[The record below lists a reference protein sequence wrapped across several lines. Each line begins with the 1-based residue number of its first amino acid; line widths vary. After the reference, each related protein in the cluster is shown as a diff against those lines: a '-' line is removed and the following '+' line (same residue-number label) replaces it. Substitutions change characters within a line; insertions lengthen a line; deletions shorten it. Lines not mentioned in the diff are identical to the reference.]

1 MAASER
7 EPIAVVG
14 IGCRFPGGVSTAMGF
29 WETLQQGI
37 DAIGDIP
44 KDRFDS
50 SSFYDKDPQKYG
62 TIRNCKGGFLDDIK
76 SFDADF
82 FGYFPVEAS
91 RIDPQQRLALEASVH
106 ALQDSGTPLEK
117 VAGSRTS
124 VFLGT
129 FMYDHLSIQTATEQ
143 RDSIS
148 PHSALGSM
156 IWATAN
162 RVSHRLNL
170 QGPSITLDT
179 ACSSSLSALHLAC
192 QSIWAGES
200 DGALAGGVNV
210 ILRPEA
216 TIMLSKSGFLSPD
229 GSCKP
234 FDASANGYVR
244 SEGVGIVY
252 LKPLSTAIQD
262 KDRIYS
268 CIRGSLVNQD
278 GYTADGFTVP
288 SLAAQATLLEMVYT
302 KSNID
307 PTKVQYIEAHGPGT
321 LVGDPVEANA
331 LGKQLGQKRSKTQ
344 ESLWIG
350 SVKGNYGHLEGAA
363 GIIGFIKASLVAF
376 YGEIPPQANNTTLN
390 PSIDFESLRLEVS
403 RKKIRLLRDQG
414 QKILVGVNSFGA
426 GGANAHVILEE
437 APNNIG
443 TGARKSHRR
452 PRVFNLSARSQ
463 PALAHTARDLASF
476 LRLRKHSLED
486 VACTLSMR
494 RDKHAEFSVI
504 PAQGLH
510 ELCSRLDQLGSQ
522 QASKSILTMQKLPG
536 ISCPR
541 VAFVFSGQGGQWLGM
556 GMRLVYQEPIF
567 REHLAAFDNIFASLA
582 QFSIVEEIFGQ
593 SVDSKLSKTT
603 IAQPAIAAIQI
614 ALARTFISYGIKP
627 EGCVGHSIG
636 EISAAHIC
644 GALSLEDAVKVI
656 YFRSQIQSKAAGAGS
671 MLATGMSAK
680 EADNLIKRLQVGG
693 GVEIAALNGPK
704 TTILTGDIEN
714 LERVARELEKRDVFA
729 RFVKVDTP
737 YHSRFMDD
745 LKGELVEALSPIQGT
760 QTELNLYSTVTTTV
774 ESGRHLNASYW
785 FDNIRKPVRYTET
798 ANRMIED
805 GFNFQVEIG
814 PHPVLLSGTRDIA
827 ETSKRPVY
835 LLPGML
841 RGNDVESFSRVIGA
855 AHAVGVAVDIS
866 SFNGGGGNLIDLPLY
881 PFQRQHYWFED
892 PEAQQSRVAESRHP
906 FLRSSASLT
915 NDEHGVIRLQ
925 LSTGVSP
932 FLSDHVV
939 NGAIVFPMTGHIEA
953 AYLAANKFLKHQRI
967 WLEDLRFELPVIL
980 AAAEDFA
987 PQIMLE
993 ITSSTSDY
1001 VLSSRR
1007 ANASPTAAWHVCS
1020 RGRINARDMPPRAHA
1035 EAIDSVRSRLQ
1046 SGTQIDT
1053 DAFYQRLEEAG
1064 LRYGKAF
1071 RCVRDMW
1078 RLGEELFSFVEL
1090 PVSLIDEASRF
1101 TCHPALLD
1109 ACVHTAY
1116 AYQHHVGNPHSVYLP
1131 SHVRSVHI
1139 TNNYPVTS
1147 VFAHIQIYQLDHMF
1161 LVYDLMIYGPD
1172 GQLVAIFAGLTS
1184 RHLQTKTLSQF
1195 KEHRVSFQSETVD
1208 LSRREEAHFEN
1219 VLILDPPGGLVN
1231 WLLPTVQSVFP
1242 RSRVY
1247 EKGLEAVELSWKAS
1261 EWGFLLDRRTLLI
1274 VPALLSG
1281 PPQRHNR
1288 GSLDAAIQTL
1298 TRIASWIRAQSGFC
1312 TVMVLT
1318 QGACMTPADTQC
1330 NPFASSVEAAT
1341 RVMVNEFLHSSIR
1354 IIDLAM
1360 DAVERQITFLKAELQ
1375 TLRFGRHETVVA
1387 LRDKDRF
1394 VRRIVPVDVEKE
1406 EKLTLRSLPA
1416 RGGKYQAERG
1426 HNGGLDNLVLRQQ
1439 AFSQLGPDE
1448 VGIEVHAAGLSY
1460 KDVLNAMG
1468 SLSDRA
1474 TSDGLTGQNLGLE
1487 VSGRVTEIGKDV
1499 KDIDRGA
1506 LVMARVPH
1514 GISGYAVTNY
1524 DLVAPVPSSLSVTQ
1538 AACVL
1543 VSNTTAYYAL
1553 EYLGRLT
1560 AGESILIHS
1569 GAGGVGIAAMQIAKH
1584 IGARVYATAG
1594 SPARRAWVSDMGA
1607 EAVFDSRSLT
1617 FHDEIKLVTQG
1628 RGVDVVLNCLP
1639 GAMFSQSMACLA
1651 SFGRFLEIGK
1661 TEIYRNT
1668 KLGLEKLGQ
1677 NCAFFTVDIDRLA
1690 AQKPNLHRQIMRE
1703 VCKFLGQGILVP
1715 PQITTHPISEL
1726 SKALKQLSRSSVMGK
1741 AAVELPSGATIEA
1754 MPPKHL
1760 RLDGTRSYLITGG
1773 TSGLGLHLAKFLVE
1787 RGARHLVL
1795 VSRSGPKTPEDDAL
1809 IIHLRHKGVS
1819 VNIETGDISNIQ
1831 AAEFLFHQDRSW
1843 PPIAGVIHSAGVL
1856 GTVSAHD
1863 VTPDSFRTVFAP
1875 KALGA
1880 WNLHQITQDLHLDF
1894 FVLVSSVSSIL
1905 AVAGQLSYAAANQFL
1920 DGLAQHRQAS
1930 GLPGTS
1936 LNLGVLGE
1944 YAGMSRTSSG
1954 NNRVVQLAES
1964 EGLSVTDLS
1973 TVLSALERALI
1984 HSTSQTM
1991 VSGIDWSMFLKA
2003 YPQLAYDGAY
2013 LGLDEQQEAD
2023 KNDGS
2028 QMFSTQLS
2036 GPKRELAIRETL
2048 QAGLAKT
2055 LGVDTGRIS
2064 ATEKIDQYSLD
2075 SMTLTQLRGLIL
2087 REFRTPYPL
2096 MRLFEGPSLQEIA
2109 AELNGTSHDTHLAN
2123 EVSTSIDNDQLGS
2136 MSYDG
2141 LIKISPWLVR
2151 GSSVNAHC
2159 PRLLCV
2165 HSMGAA
2171 ATLFASVL
2179 SNPPD
2184 GLDPIAVQLPG
2195 RATRSDEP
2203 PASSIP
2209 EVVSGILNDMENA
2222 VGYPAIIW
2230 GHSFGGIIAFETIR
2244 ALRRQG
2250 KPLPRL
2256 LVTGTIAPSL
2266 ISVWQKRDILVEVVR
2281 EDINP
2286 DYWMSVARYVDDV
2299 DYLRSIMP
2307 LMRQDGPLL
2316 LKYQFHE
2323 EAPLNIPITAFTA
2336 RQDDM
2341 VYVEEISA
2349 WEKET
2354 KQFHLIEVDGDHWFL
2369 YRNRVLLRETLMAM
2383 ARDIDTSDL
2392 KN

>member
-14 IGCRFPGGVSTAMGF
+14 IGCRFPGGVSTATEF

-37 DAIGDIP
+37 DVIGDVP

-106 ALQDSGTPLEK
+106 ALQDSGTPLQK
-117 VAGSRTS
+117 VSGSRTS

-129 FMYDHLSIQTATEQ
+129 FMYDHLSIQAATEQ
-143 RDSIS
+143 RDGIS
-148 PHSALGSM
+148 PHTTLGSM

-200 DGALAGGVNV
+200 EGALAGGVNA
-210 ILRPEA
+210 ILRPES

-229 GSCKP
+229 GTCKP

-262 KDRIYS
+262 KDRIYA

-288 SLAAQATLLEMVYT
+288 SLAAQATLLKTVYSQ
-302 KSNID
+302 SNID
-307 PTKVQYIEAHGPGT
+307 PTRVQYIEAHGPGT

-331 LGKQLGQKRSKTQ
+331 LGKQLGQKRSEKQ
-344 ESLWIG
+344 EPLWIG

-390 PSIDFESLRLEVS
+390 PSIDFESLRLKIS
-403 RKKIRLLRDQG
+403 RDTVRLPRDQER
-414 QKILVGVNSFGA
+414 KVVVGVNSFGA

-437 APNNIG
+437 APNDLG
-443 TGARKSHRR
+443 TGAGKSHRR
-452 PRVFNLSARSQ
+452 PRVFNLSAKSQ
-463 PALAHTARDLASF
+463 SALAHTARDLASF

-486 VACTLSMR
+486 VAYTLNMR
-494 RDKHAEFSVI
+494 RDKHTEFSVI

-522 QASKSILTMQKLPG
+522 QASKNTLTLQKLSG
-536 ISCPR
+536 ISRPR
-541 VAFVFSGQGGQWLGM
+541 VAFLFSGQGGQWLGM
-556 GMRLVYQEPIF
+556 GMRLAYQEPTF

-582 QFSIVEEIFGQ
+582 HFSIIEEMFGQ
-593 SVDSKLSKTT
+593 SDDSRLSKTT

-614 ALARTFISYGIKP
+614 ALARTLISYGIKP
-627 EGCVGHSIG
+627 ESCVGHSIG

-644 GALSLEDAVKVI
+644 GALSLEDAVKII
-656 YFRSQIQSKAAGAGS
+656 YFRSQIQSKAAGTGS

-680 EADNLIKRLQVGG
+680 EADNIIQRVQAGG
-693 GVEIAALNGPK
+693 SVEIAALNGPK
-704 TTILTGDIEN
+704 TTTLTGDIES
-714 LERVARELEKRDVFA
+714 LENVARELEKRNVFA

-737 YHSRFMDD
+737 YHSRFMDP
-745 LKGELVEALSPIQGT
+745 LEGELVEALSPIQGT
-760 QTELNLYSTVTTTV
+760 PTELDLYSTVTTTV
-774 ESGRHLNASYW
+774 ESGKHLTASYW
-785 FDNIRKPVRYTET
+785 FENIRKPVKYTET

-805 GFNFQVEIG
+805 GFNFLIEIG
-814 PHPVLLSGTRDIA
+814 PHPVLISGTRDIA
-827 ETSKRPVY
+827 EASKRPVY

-841 RGNDVESFSRVIGA
+841 RGNDVESMSRVIGA
-855 AHAVGVAVDIS
+855 THAVGIPVDIS
-866 SFNGGGGNLIDLPLY
+866 SFNGGGGKLIDLPLY
-881 PFQRQHYWFED
+881 PFQRQHYYFED
-892 PEAQQSRVAESRHP
+892 PEAQQSRLAESRHP

-915 NDEHGVIRLQ
+915 DDEHGALRLR

-932 FLSDHVV
+932 FLSDHVI
-939 NGAIVFPMTGHIEA
+939 NGAIVFPMTGHVEA
-953 AYLAANKFLKHQRI
+953 AYLAANKFLKQPRI
-967 WLEDLRFELPVIL
+967 WLEDLRFELPVVL

-987 PQIMLE
+987 PQI
-993 ITSSTSDY
+993 I
-1001 VLSSRR
+1001 SRR

-1035 EAIDSVRSRLQ
+1035 EAIDSMN
-1046 SGTQIDT
+1046 T
-1053 DAFYQRLEEAG
+1053 DAYYQQLEEAG
-1064 LRYGKAF
+1064 FRYGKSF
-1071 RCVRDMW
+1071 RCIQEMW
-1078 RLGEELFSFVEL
+1078 RFGEELFSLVEL
-1090 PVSLIDEASRF
+1090 PPSLVDEASRF
-1101 TCHPALLD
+1101 NFHPALLD

-1116 AYQHHVGNPHSVYLP
+1116 AYQHHVGNPHVD
-1131 SHVRSVHI
+1131 I
-1139 TNNYPVTS
+1139 MNDYPVTS
-1147 VFAHIQIYQLDHMF
+1147 VFAHIQIHHLDHTF
-1161 LVYDLMIYGPD
+1161 LKYDLTIYGHD
-1172 GQLVAIFAGLTS
+1172 GQL
-1184 RHLQTKTLSQF
+1184 LQSKTLTQS
-1195 KEHRVSFQSETVD
+1195 KEHRVSFQLET
-1208 LSRREEAHFEN
+1208 EEPSKRGLADFEN
-1219 VLILDPPGGLVN
+1219 VLILDPPGSLLN
-1231 WLLPTVQSVFP
+1231 WLLPTVQSAFP

-1247 EKGLEAVELSWKAS
+1247 EKGLEAVEPSWKTS
-1261 EWGFLLDRRTLLI
+1261 EWGFSLDRRTLLI
-1274 VPALLSG
+1274 VPALSG
-1281 PPQRHNR
+1281 PSQGQIHKN
-1288 GSLDAAIQTL
+1288 LDAAIQTL
-1298 TRIASWIRAQSGFC
+1298 TRIASWIRAQSG
-1312 TVMVLT
+1312 VY
-1318 QGACMTPADTQC
+1318 TQC

-1341 RVMVNEFLHSSIR
+1341 RVMVNEFQH
-1354 IIDLAM
+1354 
-1360 DAVERQITFLKAELQ
+1360 RQTTFLEAELQ
-1375 TLRFGRHETVVA
+1375 TLRF
-1387 LRDKDRF
+1387 DRF
-1394 VRRIVPVDVEKE
+1394 VRRILMLK
-1406 EKLTLRSLPA
+1406 SLPA
-1416 RGGKYQAERG
+1416 RGGK
-1426 HNGGLDNLVLRQQ
+1426 QQ
-1439 AFSQLGPDE
+1439 SFSQLGPDE

-1460 KDVLNAMG
+1460 RDVLNAMG

-1474 TSDGLTGQNLGLE
+1474 ISGGLTGQNLGLE
-1487 VSGRVTEIGKDV
+1487 VSGH
-1499 KDIDRGA
+1499 IDRGA
-1506 LVMARVPH
+1506 LVMARVPN
-1514 GISGYAVTNY
+1514 GISGYAVTRY

-1543 VSNTTAYYAL
+1543 VSGTTAYYAL
-1553 EYLGRLT
+1553 EYLG
-1560 AGESILIHS
+1560 
-1569 GAGGVGIAAMQIAKH
+1569 AGGH

-1607 EAVFDSRSLT
+1607 EALA
-1617 FHDEIKLVTQG
+1617 TQG

-1639 GAMFSQSMACLA
+1639 GTMFSQSMACLA
-1651 SFGRFLEIGK
+1651 PFGRFLEIGK
-1661 TEIYRNT
+1661 TDIYRNT

-1677 NCAFFTVDIDRLA
+1677 NCAFFA
-1690 AQKPNLHRQIMRE
+1690 PKLHRQIVRE
-1703 VCKFLGQGILVP
+1703 VCKLLGQGIL
-1715 PQITTHPISEL
+1715 L
-1726 SKALKQLSRSSVMGK
+1726 SVALKQLSRSSVIGK
-1741 AAVELPSGATIEA
+1741 AAVELPSDVNIEA

-1760 RLDGTRSYLITGG
+1760 KLDGTRSYLITGG
-1773 TSGLGLHLAKFLVE
+1773 TSGLGLHLARFLVE

-1795 VSRSGPKTPEDDAL
+1795 VSRTGPKTPEDHAL
-1809 IIHLRHKGVS
+1809 ISHLRHKGVS
-1819 VNIETGDISNIQ
+1819 VNIETEDISNIQ
-1831 AAEFLFHQDRSW
+1831 AAEFLFDQHRPW

-1856 GTVSAHD
+1856 ETISAHG
-1863 VTPDSFRTVFAP
+1863 VTSDNFRTVFAP

-1880 WNLHQITQDLHLDF
+1880 WNLHQTTQGLHLDF

-1905 AVAGQLSYAAANQFL
+1905 GVAGQLSYAAANQFL

-1936 LNLGVLGE
+1936 LNLGVLGD

-1954 NNRVVQLAES
+1954 DNRVVRLAES
-1964 EGLSVTDLS
+1964 EGLSVTDLP

-1984 HSTSQTM
+1984 YSTSQTM
-1991 VSGIDWSMFLKA
+1991 ISSIDWSMFIKA
-2003 YPQLAYDGAY
+2003 YPHLAYDGAY
-2013 LGLDEQQEAD
+2013 LGLDKQQEAD

-2028 QMFSTQLS
+2028 QVFSSRLS
-2036 GPKRELAIRETL
+2036 GPEREQAIRDTL
-2048 QAGLAKT
+2048 QAGLAKI
-2055 LGVDTGRIS
+2055 LGVDTSRIS

-2096 MRLFEGPSLQEIA
+2096 IKLFEGPSLQEVA
-2109 AELNGTSHDTHLAN
+2109 AELNGTSQDTQLADKDTTN
-2123 EVSTSIDNDQLGS
+2123 VGDDQLGS
-2136 MSYDG
+2136 MSDDG
-2141 LIKISPWLVR
+2141 LIKISPWFVR
-2151 GSSVNAHC
+2151 GSSANAHC
-2159 PRLLCV
+2159 PRLLCI

-2171 ATLFASVL
+2171 ATLFASFL
-2179 SNPPD
+2179 SSPPD
-2184 GLDPIAVQLPG
+2184 GLDPIAMQLPG
-2195 RATRSDEP
+2195 RASRSDEP

-2209 EVVSGILNDMENA
+2209 EVVSGLLNDMENV

-2244 ALRRQG
+2244 ALRRHG

-2266 ISVWQKRDILVEVVR
+2266 ISVWQRRDILVEVVR

-2299 DYLRSIMP
+2299 EYLRSIMP

-2316 LKYQFHE
+2316 LKYQFTE

-2336 RQDDM
+2336 RQDDL
-2341 VYVEEISA
+2341 VYAEEISA
-2349 WEKET
+2349 WGKET
-2354 KQFHLIEVDGDHWFL
+2354 KDFRLIEVDGDHWFL
-2369 YRNRVLLRETLMAM
+2369 YRNRVLLRETLAAM
-2383 ARDIDTSDL
+2383 ACDLDTSEP

>member
-14 IGCRFPGGVSTAMGF
+14 IGCRFPGGVSTAMEF
-29 WETLQQGI
+29 WEALQQGI

-50 SSFYDKDPQKYG
+50 SSFHDKDPQKYG

-82 FGYFPVEAS
+82 FGYFPAEAS

-143 RDSIS
+143 RDNIS
-148 PHSALGSM
+148 PHVALGSM

-192 QSIWAGES
+192 QSIWTGES
-200 DGALAGGVNV
+200 EGALAGGVNA

-229 GSCKP
+229 GTCKP

-252 LKPLSTAIQD
+252 LKPLKTAIQD
-262 KDRIYS
+262 KDRIYA

-288 SLAAQATLLEMVYT
+288 SLAAQATLLETVYT
-302 KSNID
+302 QSNID

-331 LGKQLGQKRSKTQ
+331 LGKQLGQKRSDKQ

-390 PSIDFESLRLEVS
+390 PSIDFKSLRLAIS
-403 RKKIRLLRDQG
+403 RKKIRLPRNQG
-414 QKILVGVNSFGA
+414 QKIFAGVNSFGA

-437 APNNIG
+437 APNDIG
-443 TGARKSHRR
+443 TGAGKSHRR
-452 PRVFNLSARSQ
+452 PRVFNLSARSHT
-463 PALAHTARDLASF
+463 ALAHTARDLASV

-486 VACTLSMR
+486 VAYTLNMR

-510 ELCSRLDQLGSQ
+510 ELCSRLDQVGSQ
-522 QASKSILTMQKLPG
+522 QTSKNILTLQKQPG
-536 ISCPR
+536 ISCPK

-556 GMRLVYQEPIF
+556 GMRLAYQEPTF

-582 QFSIVEEIFGQ
+582 QFSIIEEIFGQ
-593 SVDSKLSKTT
+593 PDDSKLSKTT

-614 ALARTFISYGIKP
+614 ALARTLISYGIKP

-636 EISAAHIC
+636 EIAAAHIC
-644 GALSLEDAVKVI
+644 GALSLEDAVNVI

-671 MLATGMSAK
+671 MLATGLSAK
-680 EADNLIKRLQVGG
+680 EADSLIQRLHAGV

-704 TTILTGDIEN
+704 TTTLTGDIES
-714 LERVARELEKRDVFA
+714 LEHVARELERRDVFA

-737 YHSRFMDD
+737 YHSRFMDA
-745 LKGELVEALSPIQGT
+745 LEGEIMEALSPIQGT
-760 QTELNLYSTVTTTV
+760 QTEINL
-774 ESGRHLNASYW
+774 HLSAT
-785 FDNIRKPVRYTET
+785 D
-798 ANRMIED
+798 RMIED
-805 GFNFQVEIG
+805 
-814 PHPVLLSGTRDIA
+814 VLLS
-827 ETSKRPVY
+827 VY

-841 RGNDVESFSRVIGA
+841 RGNDVEPISRVIGA
-855 AHAVGVAVDIS
+855 THAVGIA
-866 SFNGGGGNLIDLPLY
+866 
-881 PFQRQHYWFED
+881 HYWFED
-892 PEAQQSRVAESRHP
+892 PEAQQSRVAD
-906 FLRSSASLT
+906 LT
-915 NDEHGVIRLQ
+915 DDEHGVLRLQ

-939 NGAIVFPMTGHIEA
+939 NGSI
-953 AYLAANKFLKHQRI
+953 RI
-967 WLEDLRFELPVIL
+967 WLEDLRFELPVI
-980 AAAEDFA
+980 
-987 PQIMLE
+987 I
-993 ITSSTSDY
+993 
-1001 VLSSRR
+1001 SRR
-1007 ANASPTAAWHVCS
+1007 ANAPPTAAWHVCS
-1020 RGRINARDMPPRAHA
+1020 REA
-1035 EAIDSVRSRLQ
+1035 EALDSMN
-1046 SGTQIDT
+1046 T
-1053 DAFYQRLEEAG
+1053 DAFYQGLEESG
-1064 LRYGKAF
+1064 FRYGEAF
-1071 RCVRDMW
+1071 RC
-1078 RLGEELFSFVEL
+1078 LFSFVEL
-1090 PVSLIDEASRF
+1090 PPSLVEETSRF
-1101 TCHPALLD
+1101 TFHPALLD
-1109 ACVHTAY
+1109 ACVHTVY
-1116 AYQHHVGNPHSVYLP
+1116 AYQHHVGNPHN
-1131 SHVRSVHI
+1131 I
-1139 TNNYPVTS
+1139 TNDYPLTS
-1147 VFAHIQIYQLDHMF
+1147 VFAHIRVYQLD
-1161 LVYDLMIYGPD
+1161 DL
-1172 GQLVAIFAGLTS
+1172 
-1184 RHLQTKTLSQF
+1184 LQTKTLTQL
-1195 KEHRVSFQSETVD
+1195 KEH
-1208 LSRREEAHFEN
+1208 RREEADFEN
-1219 VLILDPPGGLVN
+1219 VLILDPPGSLLD
-1231 WLLPTVQSVFP
+1231 WLLPTVQSAFP
-1242 RSRVY
+1242 RSRIY
-1247 EKGLEAVELSWKAS
+1247 EKAS
-1261 EWGFLLDRRTLLI
+1261 EWGFNLDRRTLLV
-1274 VPALLSG
+1274 VPALLPG
-1281 PPQRHNR
+1281 
-1288 GSLDAAIQTL
+1288 
-1298 TRIASWIRAQSGFC
+1298 GFY
-1312 TVMVLT
+1312 
-1318 QGACMTPADTQC
+1318 TQC
-1330 NPFASSVEAAT
+1330 NPFSSSVEAAT
-1341 RVMVNEFLHSSIR
+1341 RVMVNEFPHP
-1354 IIDLAM
+1354 
-1360 DAVERQITFLKAELQ
+1360 TELQ
-1375 TLRFGRHETVVA
+1375 TLRF
-1387 LRDKDRF
+1387 
-1394 VRRIVPVDVEKE
+1394 VPVDVEKE
-1406 EKLTLRSLPA
+1406 EKLNLRSLPA
-1416 RGGKYQAERG
+1416 RGG
-1426 HNGGLDNLVLRQQ
+1426 RQ
-1439 AFSQLGPDE
+1439 
-1448 VGIEVHAAGLSY
+1448 HY

-1468 SLSDRA
+1468 SLSNRA
-1474 TSDGLTGQNLGLE
+1474 TSD
-1487 VSGRVTEIGKDV
+1487 EIGKNV
-1499 KDIDRGA
+1499 NDIDRGA
-1506 LVMARVPH
+1506 LVMARVSN
-1514 GISGYAVTNY
+1514 GIS
-1524 DLVAPVPSSLSVTQ
+1524 
-1538 AACVL
+1538 ACVL
-1543 VSNTTAYYAL
+1543 V
-1553 EYLGRLT
+1553 R
-1560 AGESILIHS
+1560 ESILIHS
-1569 GAGGVGIAAMQIAKH
+1569 GAGGHV
-1584 IGARVYATAG
+1584 GARVYATAG

-1617 FHDEIKLVTQG
+1617 FHDEIKLATQG
-1628 RGVDVVLNCLP
+1628 RGVDIVLNCLP
-1639 GAMFSQSMACLA
+1639 GAMFSQSMACL
-1651 SFGRFLEIGK
+1651 SPFGRFLEIGK

-1677 NCAFFTVDIDRLA
+1677 NCAFFAVDIDRLA
-1690 AQKPNLHRQIMRE
+1690 AQKPNLHRQIVGE
-1703 VCKFLGQGILVP
+1703 VCKLLGHGIL
-1715 PQITTHPISEL
+1715 L
-1726 SKALKQLSRSSVMGK
+1726 SMALKRLSRSSVMGK
-1741 AAVELPSGATIEA
+1741 AAVEMPSGVSIEA

-1760 RLDGTRSYLITGG
+1760 KLDGTRSYLITGG
-1773 TSGLGLHLAKFLVE
+1773 TSGLGLQLAKLLVE
-1787 RGARHLVL
+1787 RGAKHLVL
-1795 VSRSGPKTPEDDAL
+1795 VSRTGPKTPEDHAL
-1809 IIHLRHKGVS
+1809 ILNLRYKGVS
-1819 VNIETGDISNIQ
+1819 VYIETGDISNIE
-1831 AAEFLFHQDRSW
+1831 AAESLFHQHKSW
-1843 PPIAGVIHSAGVL
+1843 PSIAGVIHSAGVL
-1856 GTVSAHD
+1856 GTISAHD

-1880 WNLHQITQDLHLDF
+1880 WNLHQTTQGLNLDF

-1905 AVAGQLSYAAANQFL
+1905 GVAGQLSYAAANQFL

-1944 YAGMSRTSSG
+1944 YAGMSRTSQS

-1964 EGLSVTDLS
+1964 EGLSTTDLP
-1973 TVLSALERALI
+1973 TVFSALERALL

-1991 VSGIDWSMFLKA
+1991 ISSIDWSMFLKA
-2003 YPQLAYDGAY
+2003 YPHLAYDGAY
-2013 LGLDEQQEAD
+2013 LGLDKQQEAD
-2023 KNDGS
+2023 KNDES
-2028 QMFSTQLS
+2028 QVFSSRLS
-2036 GPKRELAIRETL
+2036 GPEREQAIRDTL
-2048 QAGLAKT
+2048 QAGLAKI
-2055 LGVDTGRIS
+2055 LGVDTSRIS
-2064 ATEKIDQYSLD
+2064 PTEKIDQYSLD

-2096 MRLFEGPSLQEIA
+2096 IRLFEGPSLQEVA
-2109 AELNGTSHDTHLAN
+2109 AELNGTSHDTQSADKD
-2123 EVSTSIDNDQLGS
+2123 STNIGNDQLGP
-2136 MSYDG
+2136 MSDDG
-2141 LIKISPWLVR
+2141 LIKISPWFVR

-2184 GLDPIAVQLPG
+2184 GLDPIAMQLPG

-2209 EVVSGILNDMENA
+2209 EVVSGTLSDMENV

-2230 GHSFGGIIAFETIR
+2230 GHSFGGIIAFEMIR
-2244 ALRRQG
+2244 ALRHQG
-2250 KPLPRL
+2250 KPLPQL

-2266 ISVWQKRDILVEVVR
+2266 ISIWQKRDILVEVVR
-2281 EDINP
+2281 EDISP

-2336 RQDDM
+2336 RQDDL

-2349 WEKET
+2349 WKKET
-2354 KQFHLIEVDGDHWFL
+2354 KNFRLVEVDGDHWFL
-2369 YRNRVLLRETLMAM
+2369 YRNRVLLRETLTAM
-2383 ARDIDTSDL
+2383 ACDIGKSDL
-2392 KN
+2392 EN